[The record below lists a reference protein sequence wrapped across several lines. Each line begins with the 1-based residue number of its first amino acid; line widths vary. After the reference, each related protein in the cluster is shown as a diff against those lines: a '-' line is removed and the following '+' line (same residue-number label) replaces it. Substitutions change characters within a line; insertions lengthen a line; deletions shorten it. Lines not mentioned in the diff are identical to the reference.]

1 MALNRGKKATLINVR
16 GTEQNDDPFYRYKM
30 EEVMICNQGAKIAFS
45 NINSICTAL
54 HRTPAEILKFLKKY
68 FGSQFEYKNE
78 MAFTTKKDL
87 TQELLQT
94 AIYAFI
100 QTDVLC
106 GQCGNPETEYVTEKK
121 QTYRMCKAC
130 SFKNV

>member
-1 MALNRGKKATLINVR
+1 MALNKGKKAVLINVR
-16 GTEQNDDPFYRYKM
+16 GTEQNNDPFYRYKM
-30 EEVMICNQGAKIAFS
+30 EEAMICNQGSKIAFS
-45 NINSICTAL
+45 NINNICNAL
-54 HRTPAEILKFLKKY
+54 HRTPTEMLKFLKKY

-100 QTDVLC
+100 QIDVLC
-106 GQCGNPETEYVTEKK
+106 EQCNNPETEYVKDKK
-121 QTYRMCKAC
+121 NIYRVCKAC
-130 SFKNV
+130 SFKK